1 MTRINGRST
10 DLAVQIMAN
19 GVAVRY
25 HKVALVWAF
34 PLSETL
40 DIDTPEGTMH
50 ADIGD
55 YLVSDDPPTH
65 LWPVKREVFERTY
78 ESQAEWASFG
88 LKPTEPG
95 AEP

>member
-1 MTRINGRST
+1 MSLNGR
-10 DLAVQIMAN
+10 DPELARAIMAN
-19 GVAVRY
+19 GVAVQY
-25 HKVALVWAF
+25 HKIAPVWAF
-34 PLSETL
+34 TLSETL

-78 ESQAEWASFG
+78 ESQAEWSAFVLRDDPSEQ
-88 LKPTEPG
+88 P
-95 AEP
+95 